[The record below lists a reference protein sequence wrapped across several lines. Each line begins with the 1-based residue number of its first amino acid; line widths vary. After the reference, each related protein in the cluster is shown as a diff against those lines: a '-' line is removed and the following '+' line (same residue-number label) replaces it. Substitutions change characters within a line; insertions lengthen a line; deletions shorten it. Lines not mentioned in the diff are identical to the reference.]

1 MSRRR
6 WKLIRPTSLRNA
18 MELCKEY
25 AREVHNKGMQRIA
38 DEMGVTDHWTVYKW
52 LQTARMPACMIR
64 PYEQACGC
72 DYVTRWIAASAGRLT
87 IEIPSGRKCAAE
99 DMQALQELLNTAA
112 GKLMAFYA
120 KNSEAEETLASIQTA
135 MESLAWHRGN
145 VSQSSNPQLD
155 FGDQS

>member
-1 MSRRR
+1 MNKRR
-6 WKLIRPTSLRNA
+6 WKSARPTSLRNA

-38 DEMGVTDHWTVYKW
+38 DEMGVPDHWTVYKW
-52 LQTARMPACMIR
+52 LQTARMPASMIR

-120 KNSEAEETLASIQTA
+120 KNSEADETLAAIQQA

-145 VSQSSNPQLD
+145 VSQSNNPQLD
-155 FGDQS
+155 FGDQQ

>member
-72 DYVTRWIAASAGRLT
+72 DYITRWIAASARYLVHNRNDSPARHVVIVSIKSLT
-87 IEIPSGRKCAAE
+87 
-99 DMQALQELLNTAA
+99 
-112 GKLMAFYA
+112 
-120 KNSEAEETLASIQTA
+120 
-135 MESLAWHRGN
+135 
-145 VSQSSNPQLD
+145 
-155 FGDQS
+155 